1 MLTMAKRQI
10 LPACCEYSHRLGK
23 AVVAVAG
30 AGVGAETQKKMLQ
43 RVCDLVAAL
52 EGAIDGLERAT
63 AQAAQTEGS
72 ETQAESYRNDVVP
85 AMAALRQA
93 ADELETL
100 VDARLWPLPSYAE
113 MLFIR

>member
-1 MLTMAKRQI
+1 
-10 LPACCEYSHRLGK
+10 
-23 AVVAVAG
+23 
-30 AGVGAETQKKMLQ
+30 MLQ
-43 RVCDLVAAL
+43 RLCDLIAAL
-52 EGAIDGLERAT
+52 ESAIDGLERAT
-63 AQAAQTEGS
+63 AQAAETKGA
-72 ETQAESYRNDVVP
+72 ETQAGSYRHDVVP